1 MEREFN
7 TGVGAK
13 TAQRYAYKIINMS
26 EEEAAFWEKVRK
38 THAEVRGKQY
48 RPCASRMALLKWYNK
63 LHTDSAEY
71 RMWGNGMA
79 LPCALYV
86 MEGIAIEM
94 QTEAK
99 EKET

>member
-1 MEREFN
+1 MLPASRLSDGWGTLEHK
-7 TGVGAK
+7 AS
-13 TAQRYAYKIINMS
+13 MS

>member
-1 MEREFN
+1 MDALMEL
-7 TGVGAK
+7 V
-13 TAQRYAYKIINMS
+13 
-26 EEEAAFWEKVRK
+26 
-38 THAEVRGKQY
+38 
-48 RPCASRMALLKWYNK
+48 
-63 LHTDSAEY
+63 
-71 RMWGNGMA
+71 